1 MGMFGGRIVKPL
13 IITVMGMLLMILIR
27 LGIDQTQWYGTG
39 VEKIKSGDKRGA
51 IMYFDKVLNAHIPY
65 SPIEKKA
72 KNELLALAT
81 GFEVKGENELALL
94 CYETIRTS
102 RYLARHFRVPDRK
115 DIPFLNEKIAAIK
128 ARLLVKEVMAGDFT
142 KVYDQQMRLL
152 DRDYSPS
159 ASWSFFAVTAF
170 AAYIVS
176 VVLWIIRRR
185 GIYIFAFCSS
195 LLIWVMALYK
205 A

>member
-1 MGMFGGRIVKPL
+1 MNMFGGRIVKPL

-39 VEKIKSGDKRGA
+39 VDKIKAGDKKEA
-51 IMYFDKVLNAHIPY
+51 IMYFDRVLNAHIPY

-102 RYLARHFRVPDRK
+102 RYLSRHFFVPDRK
-115 DIPFLNEKIAAIK
+115 DIPFLNAKIAAIK

-152 DRDYSPS
+152 GRDYSPS
-159 ASWSFFAVTAF
+159 AFWSFFAVTAF

-185 GIYIFAFCSS
+185 GIYIFAFCFSC
-195 LLIWVMALYK
+195 LIWVMALYK